1 MRRLL
6 LLAALAVPAALALP
20 AAAQPWAPDGARTA
34 GRQALAAAGAGRW
47 GEAETY
53 AAVADPLAAK
63 IALWIR
69 LSNRAAP
76 ASANE
81 LVAFI
86 AENPDWPMPDAM
98 HRRAEVA
105 LAIESDDALALRH
118 FGRNPAR
125 SLQGALRHAD
135 ALDRAGNTA
144 EATAVLRRAWAEA
157 PGDTLGEDAI
167 LLRHATRLT
176 EQDQWRRFDRLAFAR
191 DQAGAS
197 RAAARLSGNR
207 AAAAAT
213 RLALSRD
220 DDTVLGA
227 RPSDIGWA
235 YEQARLLRRRDRDAE
250 AAAAWVAAEPLQA
263 GLEGEAARAVW
274 AERQVLARKLMRLGQ
289 DREAYRVAAAHGQAT
304 PGEPRQEGEF
314 LAGFIALRRL
324 NDPATA
330 QRHFAA
336 VGEGSRSVITRARAA
351 YWQGRAATARGD
363 AAGARTAYAAAA
375 EFPVAYYGQLGALA
389 LGDAPAALSARVA
402 RGAAPPVTAARA
414 TDFAG
419 RELSRAVLTMAD
431 LGDTRR
437 ARIFLLRLEDL
448 AADGTDRM
456 LAARLAN
463 HIGRQD
469 HAVWVARRAG
479 ADGDMLLPEG
489 WPRPYSP
496 PVASPEPSLIFAIT
510 RQESN
515 FDTEAVSG
523 ANARGL
529 MQLLPST
536 AALVARRIGVPYQ
549 VGQLTGDPQANMRL
563 GAGYLDQMLERYAG
577 AMPLAAAA
585 YNAGPGRVDQWLGTY
600 GDPRGGDVDMIDW
613 IEQIPFT
620 ETRNYVQR
628 VVENV
633 VVYRASDAA
642 SAGREHPVTPWLR
655 QAQAAAR

>member
-6 LLAALAVPAALALP
+6 LLAILALPPLP
-20 AAAQPWAPDGARTA
+20 AAAQPWAPDATRSA
-34 GRQALAAAGAGRW
+34 GRQALAAAASGRW
-47 GEAETY
+47 AEAETY

-63 IALWIR
+63 LALWIR

-86 AENPDWPMPDAM
+86 ADNPDWPLPDALG
-98 HRRAEVA
+98 RRAEVA

-118 FGRNPAR
+118 FARNPAR
-125 SLQGALRHAD
+125 TLQGALRHAD
-135 ALDRAGNTA
+135 ALDRAGNAT
-144 EATAVLRRAWAEA
+144 EATAVIRRGWAGA
-157 PGDTLGEDAI
+157 PGDTLTEDAI
-167 LLRHATRLT
+167 TQRFAARLT
-176 EQDQWRRFDRLAFAR
+176 QDDHWRRFDRLAFIR

-197 RAAARLSGNR
+197 RAAARLTDNR
-207 AAAAAT
+207 AGAAAT
-213 RLALSRD
+213 RLALMRD
-220 DDTVLGA
+220 DDTVAGA
-227 RPSDIGWA
+227 RATDIGWA
-235 YEQARLLRRRDRDAE
+235 HEQARLLRRRDRDAE
-250 AAAAWVAAEPLQA
+250 AVAAWIAAEPLQA
-263 GLEGEAARAVW
+263 GLEGDGARAVW
-274 AERQVLARKLMRLGQ
+274 IERQVLARKLMRLGQ
-289 DREAYRVAAAHGQAT
+289 DREAYRIAAAHGQAT
-304 PGEPRQEGEF
+304 PGEARQDAEF
-314 LAGFIALRRL
+314 LAGFIALRKL
-324 NDPATA
+324 NDATAA
-330 QRHFAA
+330 QRHFTA
-336 VGEGSRSVITRARAA
+336 VGDGSRSVITRARAA
-351 YWQGRAATARGD
+351 YWQGRAAAARGD
-363 AAGARTAYAAAA
+363 AAGARAAYAAAA
-375 EFPVAYYGQLGALA
+375 ELPVAYYGQMGALA
-389 LGDAPAALSARVA
+389 LGETPAALSARVA
-402 RGAAPPVTAARA
+402 RAATPPVTTARA
-414 TDFAG
+414 SDFAG
-419 RELSRAVLTMAD
+419 RELARAVLTLAD

-437 ARIFLLRLEDL
+437 ARVFLLRIENL

-456 LAARLAN
+456 LAARLAT

-479 ADGDMLLPEG
+479 ADGDILLPDG
-489 WPRPYSP
+489 WPRPYQP
-496 PVASPEPSLIFAIT
+496 PVTSPEPSLIFAIT

-563 GAGYLDQMLERYAG
+563 GAGYLDQMLERFGG

-633 VVYRASDAA
+633 VVYRASDASA
-642 SAGREHPVTPWLR
+642 AGRDHPVTPWLR
-655 QAQAAAR
+655 QAQAGAQ

>member
-6 LLAALAVPAALALP
+6 LLALLALP
-20 AAAQPWAPDGARTA
+20 IPATAQPWAPEGARVA
-34 GRQALAAAGAGRW
+34 GRQALAAASAGRW
-47 GEAETY
+47 GEADSF

-76 ASANE
+76 ASAAE

-86 AENPDWPMPDAM
+86 ADNPDWPLPDALI
-98 HRRAEVA
+98 RRAEVA
-105 LAIESDDALALRH
+105 LAIDSDDALALRH
-118 FGRNPAR
+118 FARNPAR
-125 SLQGALRHAD
+125 TLQGTLRQAE
-135 ALDRAGNTA
+135 ALDRAGRSAEVQATLRQGWADTPGDALSEETLLLRFGSQLTA
-144 EATAVLRRAWAEA
+144 E
-157 PGDTLGEDAI
+157 D
-167 LLRHATRLT
+167 H
-176 EQDQWRRFDRLAFAR
+176 WRRFDRLAFAR
-191 DQAGAS
+191 DYAGAG
-197 RAAARLSGNR
+197 RAAARLAGPQ

-213 RLALSRD
+213 RLALVQDNDS
-220 DDTVLGA
+220 VLSA
-227 RPSDIGWA
+227 TPTDIGWA

-250 AAAAWVAAEPLQA
+250 AAAAWVAAERLQP
-263 GLEGEAARAVW
+263 GLEGANARAVW
-274 AERQVLARKLMRLGQ
+274 AERQVLSRKLLRLGQ
-289 DREAYRVAAAHGQAT
+289 DREAYRTAAAHGQAT
-304 PGEPRQEGEF
+304 PGESRQEGEF

-330 QRHFAA
+330 QRHFVG

-351 YWQGRAATARGD
+351 YWEGRALAARGD
-363 AAGARTAYAAAA
+363 AAGARTRFAAGA
-375 EFPVAYYGQLGALA
+375 ELPVAYYGQLSALA
-389 LGDAPAALSARVA
+389 LGEDAARLSARIA
-402 RGAAPPVTAARA
+402 RAPAPPVTQPRA
-414 TDFAG
+414 VDFSG
-419 RELSRAVLTMAD
+419 RELARAVLTLAD

-456 LAARLAN
+456 LAARLAV
-463 HIGRQD
+463 HIGRPD

-479 ADGDMLLPEG
+479 AAGDMILPEG
-489 WPRPYSP
+489 WPTPYRP
-496 PVASPEPSLIFAIT
+496 PVTSPEPAYINAIT

-536 AALVARRIGVPYQ
+536 AALVARQLGVAYQ
-549 VGQLTGDPQANMRL
+549 VGQLTADPQANMRL
-563 GAGYLDQMLERYAG
+563 GAGYLDQMLNRYAG
-577 AMPLAAAA
+577 ALPLAAAA

-600 GDPRGGDVDMIDW
+600 GDPRGGDVDMLDW

-633 VVYRASDAA
+633 IVYRAADPAA
-642 SAGREHPVTPWLR
+642 ATRDHPLAPYLR
-655 QAQAAAR
+655 QAR